1 MVIPNFSHVVGVY
14 RSRDGVAED
23 NTLMWS
29 LAEYMILGKLLELHY
44 KCINS
49 ERFTP
54 LQGLSQRHLMNY
66 ET

>member
-1 MVIPNFSHVVGVY
+1 MVIPNFSSAVGVY

-29 LAEYMILGKLLELHY
+29 LAEYMILGNILELHY
-44 KCINS
+44 KCTA
-49 ERFTP
+49 FHGP
-54 LQGLSQRHLMNY
+54 SQRHLMNY